1 MTHQPAEDL
10 TAPRPGSAPHADDT
24 QHDTRHDTARDPQI
38 GARADDAPRKKLL
51 DLSLSQLLAGSM
63 AAATAAALGSRL
75 GVAGTITGAAVL
87 SIVSA
92 IAANVYTNSMA
103 RARDAVVVVRSRRLA
118 DGRVVQVATEKVAT
132 PRDAAR
138 EGSWWQR
145 LDRATT
151 RRLLL
156 MAAAVFAIAAVV
168 ITVLQLTTG
177 AQVTGTDIG
186 TRTSVSRVPSP
197 GSSPGGVVPTH
208 SDATSPVSTPTTS
221 EPATAPTT
229 SQPVTTPDGPPVTT
243 DPATP
248 APSVTAPGP
257 APASTAPSEAATP
270 PEAAPAP
277 TAP

>member
-1 MTHQPAEDL
+1 MTHQPADDL
-10 TAPRPGSAPHADDT
+10 TAPRPGSAPDAHDA
-24 QHDTRHDTARDPQI
+24 QHDTPRDPQSD
-38 GARADDAPRKKLL
+38 ARADEGPRKKLL
-51 DLSLSQLLAGSM
+51 DLSLNQLLAGSM

-132 PRDAAR
+132 PRDDAR
-138 EGSWWQR
+138 EGSWRQR
-145 LDRATT
+145 LDKATV

-156 MAAAVFAIAAVV
+156 MAGAVFAIAAVV

-186 TRTSVSRVPSP
+186 TRTSVSNVPSP
-197 GSSPGGVVPTH
+197 GSPHGGRVPTH
-208 SDATSPVSTPTTS
+208 SGQTPVTTPPTS
-221 EPATAPTT
+221 EPATGPTTT
-229 SQPVTTPDGPPVTT
+229 SQPATTPDTPLGTTGP
-243 DPATP
+243 DTP
-248 APSVTAPGP
+248 APSVTSPGA
-257 APASTAPSEAATP
+257 APASTPPSQAATA
-270 PEAAPAP
+270 PEVAP

>member
-10 TAPRPGSAPHADDT
+10 TAPRPGSAPDADDT
-24 QHDTRHDTARDPQI
+24 QHDATRDTPRDPQG
-38 GARADDAPRKKLL
+38 GARADGEPRKKLL

-92 IAANVYTNSMA
+92 IAANVYTKSMA

-118 DGRVVQVATEKVAT
+118 DGSVVQVATEKVAT
-132 PRDAAR
+132 PRDVAR

-197 GSSPGGVVPTH
+197 GSSPGGSVPTH
-208 SDATSPVSTPTTS
+208 SGATSPATTAPTS
-221 EPATAPTT
+221 APATAPTTT
-229 SQPVTTPDGPPVTT
+229 SQPVTTPDGPLVTT

-257 APASTAPSEAATP
+257 APASTAPSEAATAP
-270 PEAAPAP
+270 QAAPAP
-277 TAP
+277 